1 MERLLVMMILMVMA
15 MSGVS
20 SIAVIMA
27 AVEGFGSSPGN
38 VTVTLDWEDLPPEFK
53 AILPAESTED
63 IDTEDTEET
72 EDTTLDTDYTEA
84 HTKKPVV
91 LQVGN
96 INAPPDMVWEISALF
111 NQDSYLV
118 VGDNAYCTD
127 VLGTAKISH
136 GLALGGSCQNPEG
149 RTDMILTPWERDAG
163 NLIIVGG
170 PAVNPAATEFGGYL
184 GITYEYVSRQS
195 FTISCEGRSIYLD
208 LRDYPQEDICII
220 YLGEL
225 SSRNV
230 MLVWGYGWRGTY
242 AGSLFMGDP
251 VNWLDY
257 RGAHLLLLRWK
268 DKNLDGLVQLSE
280 ITVENYI

>member
-38 VTVTLDWEDLPPEFK
+38 VTVTLDWKDLPPELQ
-53 AILPAESTED
+53 ANLPANTDVETC
-63 IDTEDTEET
+63 T
-72 EDTTLDTDYTEA
+72 EDTTLDTEETDHTD
-84 HTKKPVV
+84 HTKEPVV

-96 INAPPDMVWEISALF
+96 INAPPDMVWEISAKF